1 MSDEDKT
8 DFGLEAIREKLKN
21 SRGDA
26 VVSGAAP
33 EQDKGLK
40 VRDDFLML
48 RSNQQRNLWAAA
60 HLPSLFPNR
69 PAMTAKSAGLP
80 FRGSLC

>member
-33 EQDKGLK
+33 
-40 VRDDFLML
+40 
-48 RSNQQRNLWAAA
+48 
-60 HLPSLFPNR
+60 
-69 PAMTAKSAGLP
+69 
-80 FRGSLC
+80 